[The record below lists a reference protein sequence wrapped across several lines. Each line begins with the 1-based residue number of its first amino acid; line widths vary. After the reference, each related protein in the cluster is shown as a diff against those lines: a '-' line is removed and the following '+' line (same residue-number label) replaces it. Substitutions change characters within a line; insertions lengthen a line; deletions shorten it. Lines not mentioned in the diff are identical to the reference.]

1 MSITSYQEII
11 DSIESLSIDEQDDL
25 WELIGKR
32 RVEKRRLEIAANA
45 RATLESWKQ
54 GTAKVGT
61 VEDLIADLLLDDK
74 DDEDS
79 LENGS
84 DTSYRAWSPFLFLA
98 GNGVDC
104 QFPGFLNLSKNQKC
118 L

>member
-1 MSITSYQEII
+1 MSITSYQEIL
-11 DSIESLSIDEQDDL
+11 DYIESLSIDEQDDL
-25 WELIGKR
+25 WKPIGKR

-61 VEDLIADLLLDDK
+61 VEDLIADLFDDK

-79 LENGS
+79 LEDVNEV
-84 DTSYRAWSPFLFLA
+84 WSPYNYGDA
-98 GNGVDC
+98 A
-104 QFPGFLNLSKNQKC
+104 QKLTSLLEEEKENAEC
-118 L
+118 